1 MRKGL
6 CRVNAI
12 VVHATRQRQCLSG
25 SLATSS
31 HLAHAAYVRNQVPQA
46 LGGNIRC
53 VDELAIK
60 VVETAPGYG
69 AAVLP

>member
-1 MRKGL
+1 M
-6 CRVNAI
+6 NAI
-12 VVHATRQRQCLSG
+12 CLHVTRQRQCLSG

-31 HLAHAAYVRNQVPQA
+31 HLAHAAYVRDQVPQA
-46 LGGNIRC
+46 LGGDIRC
-53 VDELAIK
+53 VDELEIE